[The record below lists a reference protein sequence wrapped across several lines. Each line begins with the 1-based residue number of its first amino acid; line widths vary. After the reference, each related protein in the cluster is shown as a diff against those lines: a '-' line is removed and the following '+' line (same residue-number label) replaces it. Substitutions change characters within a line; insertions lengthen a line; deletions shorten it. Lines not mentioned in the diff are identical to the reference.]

1 MSLHENLYKIKQ
13 ISPEGDTITA
23 LAELLPE
30 SKVFAGHFPG
40 QPVVPGVA
48 LIDMAMYV
56 IARALSAPVEIVTLK
71 NAKFLSVLSPEISN
85 EVSVEVTVKG
95 EVDKDRDI
103 ATSVTVKN
111 TDTVFAKFSLVI
123 RLK

>member
-23 LAELLPE
+23 LAELLPD

-48 LIDMAMYV
+48 LIDMTMCV
-56 IARALSAPVEIVTLK
+56 IARALSAPVEIVSLK

-85 EVSVEVTVKG
+85 EVTVVVTVKG
-95 EVDKDRDI
+95 EVDRDHEF
-103 ATSVTVKN
+103 AAAVTVKN
-111 TDTVFAKFSLVI
+111 TDTVFAKLSLVI